1 MSSVTLSQEEINQLI
16 LFINKIRLD
25 HHISNLNYKSDIN
38 TSKQIINYYS
48 GYYIS
53 TNQNLDIIKLIINQ
67 WIKNSINN
75 LYFKEL
81 INNKYNYFNINLT
94 NLNNKIKIEL
104 FLE

>member
-1 MSSVTLSQEEINQLI
+1 MSSVTLSQEDINQVILI
-16 LFINKIRLD
+16 INKIRLD
-25 HHISNLNYKSDIN
+25 NNVSYLNYKSSIDI
-38 TSKQIINYYS
+38 SKGIINYYS
-48 GYYIS
+48 GYYLT